1 MKSCAITGHRPSRF
15 KWKYNENNNGC
26 KRLKKRLY
34 TQLGLLYEQGV
45 RNFWLGGSLGVDL
58 WAGEE
63 LLRLKKQSGYQD
75 LRLHLALPFEGHDLN
90 WDAAQ
95 KKRMAVL
102 RDACASVA
110 IVGQGELPA
119 VLYKRRNYYMVDHA
133 NILLAVYD
141 NDRSIRSGTGMTVN
155 YAKKRG
161 RKIIFIH
168 PDSAIVSDL

>member
-1 MKSCAITGHRPSRF
+1 M
-15 KWKYNENNNGC
+15 
-26 KRLKKRLY
+26 
-34 TQLGLLYEQGV
+34 
-45 RNFWLGGSLGVDL
+45 DL

-133 NILLAVYD
+133 DILLAVYD
-141 NDRSIRSGTGMTVN
+141 NDRSSSAAG
-155 YAKKRG
+155 RG
-161 RKIIFIH
+161 
-168 PDSAIVSDL
+168 

>member
-1 MKSCAITGHRPSRF
+1 
-15 KWKYNENNNGC
+15 
-26 KRLKKRLY
+26 
-34 TQLGLLYEQGV
+34 
-45 RNFWLGGSLGVDL
+45 
-58 WAGEE
+58 
-63 LLRLKKQSGYQD
+63 
-75 LRLHLALPFEGHDLN
+75 
-90 WDAAQ
+90 
-95 KKRMAVL
+95 MAVL

-133 NILLAVYD
+133 DILLAVYD